1 VSALAACAAN
11 MRVFEARFVGKISV
25 VDFNVNMDDIYL
37 SIYLAIYLS
46 IDRSIYLSIYPYI
59 HLSIYPSI
67 HLSIDLS
74 IYLSIDSIFVYLSI
88 YLSIYPSIHLSIDL
102 SIHPSIYLLFN
113 IHATGPGSVSHGR
126 TELRRMRPQ
135 DATMSELLQKTG
147 SGATVGDLHGDHNM
161 KHGFLDKYRKYYLCV
176 YIYIYT

>member
-1 VSALAACAAN
+1 
-11 MRVFEARFVGKISV
+11 M
-25 VDFNVNMDDIYL
+25 YL
-37 SIYLAIYLS
+37 SIY
-46 IDRSIYLSIYPYI
+46 RSI

-67 HLSIDLS
+67 YLSIHLSIYRSIHLS
-74 IYLSIDSIFVYLSI
+74 IYPLIYRSIYPSILYLCI
-88 YLSIYPSIHLSIDL
+88 YLSIYRSIHLSIDL